1 MFKNLKYKLKKNF
14 EIFALV
20 FLIFITALST
30 VYFNLKKNQNKEIYT
45 NFIDNVYFK
54 KTFNHIVEN
63 LEPKNRRIKHK
74 IKAGETFDK
83 ILENYSI
90 TQKEVNK
97 IKNSLQKKTNLNKLN
112 TKQIIQFTQDKTNN
126 KISEFTFQVSNTEK
140 IFLKRNN
147 QDDTFNEEILLI
159 KLDKEIIYKENLILQ
174 SLYKA
179 AVDKDVPAN
188 IIIEF
193 AGIYGFQVDFQRDI
207 RKKDKYQIMY
217 EIFLNEKKELI
228 ETGEILFA
236 NLKLSGQDNSLYY
249 FDESGSE
256 GHYDRN
262 GKSVKKALMKTP
274 INGARLS
281 SPFGMRKHPI
291 DGFNKMHRGTD
302 FAAPMGTPIMASG
315 DGIIKKAGWCG
326 GGGNC
331 VKIKHNS
338 TYQTIYAH
346 MSKFARGIKTGVRV
360 KQGQTIGYVGSTGK
374 STGPHLH
381 YEVIVNGKKVNSQ
394 KLKLPSGKILK
405 GKERKIFETKKIK
418 LDVLKSEKIL
428 GIN

>member
-1 MFKNLKYKLKKNF
+1 MLKILKNKIRKNIQIFGLIFLIALTIVSTSYFNFKKNNN
-14 EIFALV
+14 IQA
-20 FLIFITALST
+20 
-30 VYFNLKKNQNKEIYT
+30 YN

-54 KTFNHIVEN
+54 KTLSHLVDN
-63 LEPKNRRIKHK
+63 LEPKYKKIKHK
-74 IKAGETFDK
+74 IKSGETFDK
-83 ILENYSI
+83 ILESYSI
-90 TQKEVNK
+90 EKSEILK
-97 IKNSLQKKTNLNKLN
+97 IKNSLKDKVNLNKLN
-112 TKQIIQFTQDKTNN
+112 TKQVIQFNLDKTNN
-126 KISEFTFQVSNTEK
+126 KINEFVFQTSNTQK
-140 IFLKRNN
+140 IYLKRNIES
-147 QDDTFNEEILLI
+147 DKFKEEILSI
-159 KLDKEIIYKENLILQ
+159 KLDKKIVYNENIILQ

-179 AVDKDVPAN
+179 ATDENIPAN
-188 IIIEF
+188 TIIEF
-193 AGIYGFQVDFQRDI
+193 ARIYGFQVDFQRDI
-207 RKKDKYQIMY
+207 RKQDKFQIMY
-217 EIFLNEKKELI
+217 EIFLNEKNEI
-228 ETGEILFA
+228 VETGEILFA

-249 FDESGSE
+249 FDKDGSE
-256 GHYDRN
+256 GHYDKN

-315 DGIIKKAGWCG
+315 DGVVKKAGWCG

-381 YEVIVNGKKVNSQ
+381 YEVLVNGKKVNSQ

-405 GKERKIFETKKIK
+405 GKERKNFETKKIK
-418 LDVLKSEKIL
+418 LDVLKSEKII